1 MRQITLF
8 LSVVICSIAFSFGQN
23 DVSYTNVAFDQ
34 NIYNYY
40 TSSFFGQGVSFFDFN
55 EDGWDDLTLSNQ
67 SDAVYIYKN
76 NEGFF
81 EIWQAL
87 QVPNSKAV
95 VWGDL
100 DNDGSNELIVST
112 LNFGLRLFI
121 ADENGY
127 YNQIPN
133 AFNWSEA
140 FPSVSDFWLYGMSLA
155 DFNGDH
161 YLDLVVANYNQESQ
175 NFLFLNNGQMGF
187 DLFHNNALK
196 YDLKSSFQTAF
207 IDLNKD
213 TKPDL
218 YIAND
223 FEQGNEFYWNQF
235 GINDTMPLLK
245 QSTETGLGIQL
256 NSMCN
261 SWCDFDNDGDLDVY
275 VSNLEP
281 GNQLLENNGNNQF
294 QNIAEQ
300 LNVAINRQCWSSL
313 WVDVNN
319 DQWNDL
325 LASSANPDW
334 PITWW
339 PGSLMMGDGNGT
351 FTQPDTTIF
360 TNSAFTACKGDF
372 NQDGLSD
379 IALNASNEDFFQLY
393 QNTTVSNNHFI
404 KFRLNGTI
412 SNRNGV
418 GTHYYLYTQ
427 NNFQYG
433 YTQSGDNYLGQNSQ
447 NLILGLGENEV
458 IDSLILIWPSGLM
471 DKYYDLSIDH
481 FHNLYE
487 GQSQWSLI
495 LNHSMVCSNQDSIL
509 AFIQQPFGV
518 LWDNQSNADSAW
530 FFTGNHQ
537 ALIQFEGVNIDTVT
551 FTIALF
557 DDSGLTTTIV
567 PEHCTGQDGAINI
580 LYQNDTLFQV
590 SHLSDGPFIAIYDDN
605 NGCPAVDTLTVP
617 SDDAFEP
624 LVSSIPA
631 PCQIGST
638 GQIII
643 PNQPD
648 ITYTIAPW
656 VDSNETPP
664 GEYAIHFT
672 NNNGCI
678 QDTTIVLDVEQQ
690 WEFQIPPTIIS
701 CFGEDLQPDDWI
713 SSNLEVSSYDQW
725 PTDILIHDTTIVIE
739 METTQGC
746 VFSDTIFFQLLLP
759 PSYDTLQENTN
770 QGTLVTITT
779 EDNSTVYFDSNSNNQ
794 LLCTESQWQN
804 IVLTQNE
811 CQWYDSIW
819 IQVNI
824 PQNIDFKSSD
834 SNICIQNGY
843 ELFFKTTHKT
853 PEIIQVVNTLG
864 QEIGFRSLG
873 GNQWILSSNVFP
885 VFIQTQQGW
894 IKTHVQNDAY

>member
-1 MRQITLF
+1 M
-8 LSVVICSIAFSFGQN
+8 CSIAFSFGQN
-23 DVSYTNVAFDQ
+23 AVLYTNVAFDQ

-223 FEQGNEFYWNQF
+223 FEQGNEFYWNQI

-281 GNQLLENNGNNQF
+281 GNQLLENNGYNQF

-300 LNVAINRQCWSSL
+300 LNVAVNRQCWSSL

-458 IDSLILIWPSGLM
+458 IDSLLLIWPSGLM

-678 QDTTIVLDVEQQ
+678 LDTAIVLDVEQQ